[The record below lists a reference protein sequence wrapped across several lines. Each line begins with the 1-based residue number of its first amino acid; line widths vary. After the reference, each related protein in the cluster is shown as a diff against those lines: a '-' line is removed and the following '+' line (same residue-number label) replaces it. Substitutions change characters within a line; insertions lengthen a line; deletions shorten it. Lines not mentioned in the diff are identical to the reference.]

1 MATGEWA
8 TPAVLADADDDRMFA
23 QSDNNEKGYMQPASL
38 IDCWHRKMTIAE
50 GTQFGPHKVLEK
62 IGSGGMGEV
71 YRAMDTRLEREVAL
85 KLVSESFLGVE
96 SEGSPLP
103 GGATPH
109 SRAHLTHE
117 RFLREARSAATLSH
131 PNICAIYDTGEQDGR
146 PYLVMELLHG
156 ETLKQYLANAG
167 KPLRPDE
174 VIAFSKQA
182 ASALAAAHSKGI
194 VHRDIKPANLFV
206 NQLGRDRRQIKIL
219 DFGLAKKQGGAASGD
234 SRPFTADATATG
246 EASVLD
252 LTSPGSTIG
261 TVAYMSPEQ
270 AKGLPLDART
280 DLFSLGTVIYEMA
293 TNRKPFAGDSTAEVF
308 VALLREDPPP
318 VSTVNPAMPKALDEI
333 VTSLLAKEREHRYQS
348 AEDLL
353 QDLESLEIGEAKEER
368 AARGSSSQ
376 MAAAS
381 SGIISAATA
390 VAEPPARPASR
401 KWLAAVGGVVLLLIA
416 GGLAW
421 WKLAPKAT
429 PAPSAAVPAVS
440 TTTPKLVK
448 DSIILADFVNK
459 THDPVFDTTLNQA
472 LQIDLEQSP
481 VINIVSQEHLRQSVK
496 YLGKPDGTPITP
508 EIAREIG
515 EREGM
520 KAILTGTIANLG
532 KEYVI
537 TLAAQNTATGD
548 EIASEQATASDK
560 EQVLGALGTAAAA
573 MRAKLGEDLASIK
586 KLDTPFGQATTPSLE
601 AFRAYALGDE
611 AHQRGQN
618 IPEAEGH
625 YLRALELDPNFA
637 MACARL
643 GVIYLNSGQYAKA
656 NQFFARAFDLSK
668 RVSERERF
676 YITGHYYENVI
687 GNLSKVVET
696 LQEAVLTYPGQLDNY
711 VNLNAAYAY
720 LGQFEKA
727 LPLGQKAVE
736 MQPEDAISSQNLISN
751 YVALGRMTEAREEM
765 ERAHRLGMDAS
776 PGVAMTHLYGYFLM
790 GDPQQVQRIVTQAA
804 GLPDEFLVT
813 EALALTQQFS
823 GKYRQAASTFAQA
836 FEQAGRGKAS
846 DVQAGV
852 LLMNAAGRGLA
863 GLCDGNQAAVEQA
876 MALDK
881 SKQTQ
886 EYALLAA
893 AVCGNG
899 ELALPIARELGAKFP
914 EDTLLQNVY
923 VPLTQAFLALA
934 AGQSQEVLG
943 YAARAKSYDAIYPGS
958 YTQGMAYL
966 QLRDGGH
973 AVSAFQSALQSRGG
987 SLVGSQEPMPSSYAQ
1002 AQLGLARAYAMAGD
1016 KANAKKA
1023 YEAFFLTWKDAD
1035 PDLPMLVAGRKEYAS
1050 L

>member
-1 MATGEWA
+1 
-8 TPAVLADADDDRMFA
+8 
-23 QSDNNEKGYMQPASL
+23 MQPLAL
-38 IDCWHRKMTIAE
+38 IDCWHRTMTIAE

-85 KLVSESFLGVE
+85 KLVSESFLGIE
-96 SEGSPLP
+96 SEGSPSP
-103 GGATPH
+103 RGATPH

-156 ETLKQYLANAG
+156 DTLKQYLAKAG
-167 KPLRPDE
+167 HPLRPDE

-194 VHRDIKPANLFV
+194 IHRDIKPANLFV
-206 NQLGRDRRQIKIL
+206 NQMGRDRRQIKIL
-219 DFGLAKKQGGAASGD
+219 DFGLAKKQGDAATGD

-318 VSTVNPAMPKALDEI
+318 VSTVNPAMPKALDEM

-353 QDLESLEIGEAKEER
+353 QDLESLEIGEATEER

-376 MAAAS
+376 VAAAAS
-381 SGIISAATA
+381 GIIPAATG

-401 KWLAAVGGVVLLLIA
+401 KWLVAAGGVLLLLIA
-416 GGLAW
+416 GGVAW
-421 WKLAPKAT
+421 WKLTPKAK
-429 PAPSAAVPAVS
+429 PEPSTAAPAV
-440 TTTPKLVK
+440 TTGSPKLVK

-459 THDPVFDTTLNQA
+459 THDPAFESTLNQA

-496 YLGKPDGTPITP
+496 YLGKPEDATITP
-508 EIAREIG
+508 QIAREIG

-520 KAILTGTIANLG
+520 KAILTGTIASLG
-532 KEYVI
+532 KEYLI

-560 EQVLGALGTAAAA
+560 EHVLGALGTAAAA
-573 MRAKLGEDLASIK
+573 MRAKLGEELAGIK
-586 KLDTPFGQATTPSLE
+586 KLDTPFGQATTPSQE

-611 AHQRGQN
+611 AHERGQN
-618 IPEAEGH
+618 IPDAEGH
-625 YLRALELDPNFA
+625 YLRALELDPNLA
-637 MACARL
+637 MAYARL
-643 GVIYLNSGQYAKA
+643 GVIYVNSGQNAKA
-656 NQFFARAFDLSK
+656 NLFFSKAFALSK
-668 RVSERERF
+668 HVSEGERL
-676 YITGHYYENVI
+676 YIAGHYYEDVT
-687 GNLSKVVET
+687 GNMPKEIET
-696 LQEAVLTYPGQLDNY
+696 LQEAIRMYPGQLDAY
-711 VNLNAAYAY
+711 VNIDAAYSD
-720 LGQFEKA
+720 LGQLEKA
-727 LPLGQKAVE
+727 LPFAQKAIVL
-736 MQPEDAISSQNLISN
+736 QPEDAISSQNLVGN
-751 YVALGRMTEAREEM
+751 YVSLGRLAEARQEM
-765 ERAHRLGMDAS
+765 ERARRLGMDTSTSTAQLHL
-776 PGVAMTHLYGYFLM
+776 VAYFLM
-790 GDPQQVQRIVTQAA
+790 GEAQQVQRIVTQTA
-804 GLPDEFLVT
+804 GTPDRFLVT

-823 GKYRQAASTFAQA
+823 GRYRQAASTFNQA
-836 FEQAGRGKAS
+836 FEEAGRGKAS
-846 DVQAGV
+846 DAQAAI
-852 LLMNAAGRGLA
+852 LLSNAAGRGLA

-893 AVCGNG
+893 GLCGNG
-899 ELALPIARELGAKFP
+899 QLALPMARELGARFP
-914 EDTLLQNVY
+914 EDTMLQNIY
-923 VPLTQAFLALA
+923 VPLTQAFVALA
-934 AGQSQEVLG
+934 AGQSQQAVD
-943 YAARAKSYDAIYPGS
+943 YAATAKPYDSIYPGS
-958 YTQGMAYL
+958 YAQGLAYL
-966 QLRDGGH
+966 QLHDALH
-973 AVSAFQSALQSRGG
+973 AVSAFQSAMQSRGG
-987 SLVGSQEPMPSSYAQ
+987 SFFGEAPIPPTYAQ

-1023 YEAFFLTWKDAD
+1023 YEAFLLTWKDAD
-1035 PDLPMLVAGRKEYAS
+1035 PDLPMLVAGKKEYAA